1 MKTIQPGAVLLYYDG
16 AQIFEGRDAIGGH
29 YIAVQIDR
37 VDNGVFRYL
46 ATGAKPER
54 LRQFRVGELTLRQLF
69 LDAPGGEWFF
79 IDGDPLYDEPLT
91 LLPQNGALAE
101 QEDLLPGHFRM
112 RGAPTDANARKRALE
127 TDRHTPN
134 A

>member
-1 MKTIQPGAVLLYYDG
+1 M
-16 AQIFEGRDAIGGH
+16 
-29 YIAVQIDR
+29 QIDS

-54 LRQFRVGELTLRQLF
+54 LRQFKVGELTLRQLF

-79 IDGDPLYDEPLT
+79 IDGDAPYGEPLT
-91 LLPQNGALAE
+91 LVPRDGALAE
-101 QEDLLPGHFRM
+101 QEDLLPCHFRT

-127 TDRHTPN
+127 TEKHAPN